1 MKIELERLKTK
12 TGRKWLAKNAHR
24 AVMIWS
30 NQWCRWWAPDRSG
43 YTSDIKQAG
52 IYTFADAFDASG
64 HCGKEKGIQ
73 YEFCGGISTQEAR
86 GAAQLMLR
94 VI

>member
-1 MKIELERLKTK
+1 MIKLERLKTK
-12 TGRKWLAKNAHR
+12 TGRAWLAKNAHR
-24 AVMIWS
+24 TVMIWS
-30 NQWCRWWAPDRSG
+30 NEWCRWWGTDRAG

-64 HCGKEKGIQ
+64 HCGGEKGIR
-73 YEFCGGISTQEAR
+73 YKFCDGTPTQEAR

-94 VI
+94 AM